1 MLRWLLRPALVLVI
15 GCLTFAARSA
25 LAQPAD
31 AAAPSPDEDAI
42 QQAAVKFV
50 EAYGK
55 KDAAAIAAL
64 FGPEARLEQADGTLV
79 EGREEIQAAFQAEF
93 EANPKAALS
102 VTMDSIRLV
111 TPDVAVE
118 EGSTQHFPD
127 GELLT
132 SRARYIVLHLKQDG
146 AWRMAAVRSH
156 EKEVLSNYEALRDLE
171 WLVGDWIDEG
181 ADGVVETSCR
191 WDENKSFLLQDF
203 QLRREGEIAIK
214 GTQRIGWDAQARQ
227 FRAWIFDSAGGF
239 GDARWTN
246 TGDEW
251 VSKVSGTSADGL
263 SVSAT
268 RTFRP
273 LDNNHIIVT
282 TTERLAG
289 DERLPDFSITLTRKA
304 PAPQSAAA
312 ER

>member
-1 MLRWLLRPALVLVI
+1 MLRWSLRPALVLAI
-15 GCLTFAARSA
+15 GCLTLAARAS
-25 LAQPAD
+25 LAQPAAD
-31 AAAPSPDEDAI
+31 AAAPSPDEEAI
-42 QQAAVKFV
+42 QQAAVRFV

-64 FGPEARLEQADGTLV
+64 FGPEARLEEADGTV
-79 EGREEIQAAFQAEF
+79 FEGREEIQTAFKAEF

-102 VTMDSIRLV
+102 VTMESIRFV

-118 EGSTQHFPD
+118 EGSTQYFPD

-132 SRARYIVLHLKQDG
+132 SRSRYIVVHLKQDG

-156 EKEVLSNYEALRDLE
+156 EKEVLSNYDTLRDLE

-191 WDENKSFLLQDF
+191 WDENRSFLLQDF
-203 QLRREGEIAIK
+203 QMRREGEIAIK
-214 GTQRIGWDAQARQ
+214 GTQRIGWDPQAKQ

-239 GDARWTN
+239 GEARWAY
-246 TGDEW
+246 TGEEW
-251 VSKVSGTSADGL
+251 VSKLSGTSADGA

-268 RTFRP
+268 RTFRQ
-273 LDNNHIIVT
+273 LDNDHIIVT
-282 TTERLAG
+282 TTDRLAG

-304 PAPQSAAA
+304 PARQTAA
-312 ER
+312 EP

>member
-1 MLRWLLRPALVLVI
+1 
-15 GCLTFAARSA
+15 
-25 LAQPAD
+25 
-31 AAAPSPDEDAI
+31 
-42 QQAAVKFV
+42 V

-55 KDAAAIAAL
+55 KDAAAVAAL
-64 FGPEARLEQADGTLV
+64 FGPEARLEEADGTV
-79 EGREEIQAAFQAEF
+79 FEGREEIQAAFEAEF

-102 VTMDSIRLV
+102 VTMESIRFV

-118 EGSTQHFPD
+118 EGSTQYFPD

-132 SRARYIVLHLKQDG
+132 SRSRYIVVHLKTEG

-156 EKEVLSNYEALRDLE
+156 EKEVLSNYDMLRDLE
-171 WLVGDWIDEG
+171 WLVGEWIDEG

-203 QLRREGEIAIK
+203 QMRREGEIAIK
-214 GTQRIGWDAQARQ
+214 GTQRIGWDPQAKQ

-239 GDARWTN
+239 GEARWTD
-246 TGDEW
+246 TGEEW
-251 VSKVSGTSADGL
+251 VSKLSGTSADGV

-268 RTFRP
+268 RTFRQ
-273 LDNNHIIVT
+273 LDNDHIIVT
-282 TTERLAG
+282 TTDRLAG

-304 PAPQSAAA
+304 PAPQTAAA
-312 ER
+312 Q